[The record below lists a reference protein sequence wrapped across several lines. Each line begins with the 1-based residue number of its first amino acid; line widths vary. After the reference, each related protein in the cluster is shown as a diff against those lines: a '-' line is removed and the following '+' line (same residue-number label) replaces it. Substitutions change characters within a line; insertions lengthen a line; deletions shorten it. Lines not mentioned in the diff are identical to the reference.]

1 MRVYFPPEQMDDP
14 AGYLMENYGSSILV
28 SGIAFSTEVYRHSTL
43 SLREFEGARARTAE
57 INGCRLCQQFRA
69 ERDLPGYLNAVE
81 SGSAEQSI
89 LANGD
94 APDEAYYRNVSNW
107 KSYDGYSDRERL
119 AIRYAEGM
127 GLDPQ
132 RIAQDE
138 NFWQQAKA
146 VFSDSELVEL
156 AYSIGC
162 WMGLGRASHVL
173 GMDAVC
179 AWMPTAEQKSDSL
192 SRSRNQ

>member
-14 AGYLMENYGSSILV
+14 AGHLMENYGSSILA
-28 SGIAFSTEVYRHSTL
+28 SGLAFSTEVYKHSTL
-43 SLREFEGARARTAE
+43 SLREFEAARARTAE

-81 SGSAEQSI
+81 SGSAEHSV

-94 APDEAYYRNVSNW
+94 TPDEAFYRNVSNW
-107 KSYDGYSDRERL
+107 KSYEDYSDRERL

-132 RIAQDE
+132 GLAQ
-138 NFWQQAKA
+138 
-146 VFSDSELVEL
+146 VS
-156 AYSIGC
+156 
-162 WMGLGRASHVL
+162 
-173 GMDAVC
+173 
-179 AWMPTAEQKSDSL
+179 SL
-192 SRSRNQ
+192 RST